1 MEYVWAVV
9 FIIVGFALLVKG
21 ADLFVDHASGLAK
34 KIGMSPVVI
43 GLTIVAF
50 GTSLPEL
57 AVSVTAALEG
67 ANEIA
72 VGNVVGSNIFNLLVV
87 AGMSAVLCPLV
98 INKTIL
104 KRDWPISGAIAL
116 LLAFF
121 VWTDSKIE
129 RWEAIVLFVLFVA
142 NLIWQI
148 KSGKQ
153 EVVEESS
160 EGAKPMWRLILGL
173 VLGIAGIIVG
183 AELAVNGSTSV
194 ARLLGCSE
202 TLIGLTIVA
211 IGTSLPELVTS
222 VVAAKKGENE
232 IAIGNV
238 IGSNIFNILCIL
250 GVSGMIRP
258 IALQNLV
265 LFDTLFLVL
274 ITLLFW
280 IPCRKQK
287 MSRVTGIVMMI
298 LYVAY
303 TAFIILR

>member
-121 VWTDSKIE
+121 VWTDLRIE